1 MAKEIAI
8 GKRAKISEAQ
18 QYMLLSV
25 LCAAIFLGVAI
36 SLTTRFIKQIIFNTD
51 VIAEQEK
58 SIAAY
63 SKVIKNTGVCVAPQ
77 GEVYSDDELAKCDP
91 DNIEISQIPNTL
103 RSNVLEKLA
112 ANEALSSVPDTSN
125 EICRNPQT
133 GKQYTYKQLNDAY
146 KKAANAEARKIAFQ
160 NIKTCSALRVIPDA
174 LPASKNEEAL
184 LASLNQL
191 FNMSGWVPQSIS
203 PSGNAQTS
211 SLAPNL
217 NAIDVS
223 VSVEANA
230 GIATNVLDKI
240 ERSIREFDIS
250 RATIEWNNSNL
261 TVHAQASAYYTTPS
275 SIKETTKTLS
285 AEGNKK

>member
-25 LCAAIFLGVAI
+25 FGAAVFLGIAI
-36 SLTTRFIKQIIFNTD
+36 SLTTRFVKQIIFNAD
-51 VIAEQEK
+51 VIAEEEK

-63 SKVIKNTGVCVAPQ
+63 SSVIKNTGVCIAPK
-77 GEVYSDDELAKCDP
+77 GESYTDEELQKCDP
-91 DNIEISQIPNTL
+91 DTIETSQIPGTL

-125 EICRNPQT
+125 EMCRDPQT
-133 GKQYTYKQLNDAY
+133 GKQFTYKQLNEAY
-146 KKAANAEARKIAFQ
+146 RKATTTETRR
-160 NIKTCSALRVIPDA
+160 SALRVIPDA
-174 LPASKNEEAL
+174 LPSAKNEEAL

-203 PSGNAQTS
+203 PSGNSQVS
-211 SLAPNL
+211 SINPNL
-217 NAIDVS
+217 NAIDVA
-223 VSVEANA
+223 VSVEAGA
-230 GIATNVLDKI
+230 GVATNVLDKI

-261 TVHAQASAYYTTPS
+261 TVQAQASAYYTTPS
-275 SIKETTKTLS
+275 TINETTITLS